1 MKYICLIYD
10 NDAEWAR
17 MPRDEFD
24 ATMSEYME
32 LGNELRQSGHMIG
45 GARLERSNAA
55 TTVRVR
61 GGALSTVDGPYA
73 ETKEQLSG
81 YLLVEAGDL
90 NEAIRLAARIP
101 GARMGAVEVR
111 PVADTGRPPS

>member
-10 NDAEWAR
+10 NDTEWAR
-17 MPRDEFD
+17 MPKDEFD
-24 ATMSEYME
+24 ATMGEYMALGSE
-32 LGNELRQSGHMIG
+32 LMESGHMTG
-45 GARLERSNAA
+45 GARLERSHTA

-81 YLLVEAGDL
+81 YLLVEARDL
-90 NEAIRLAARIP
+90 NEAIQLAARIP
-101 GARMGAVEVR
+101 GARMGAIEVR
-111 PVADTGRPPS
+111 PVAAMGRTPT